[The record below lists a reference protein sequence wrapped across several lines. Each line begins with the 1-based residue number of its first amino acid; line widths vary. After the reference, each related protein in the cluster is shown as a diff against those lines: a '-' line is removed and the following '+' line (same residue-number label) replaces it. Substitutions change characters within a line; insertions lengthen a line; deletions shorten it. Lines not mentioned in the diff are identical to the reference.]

1 MNYCPNSSQL
11 TDWCYIILHVILH
24 ILSVAGVVSPFYV
37 FGCCLT
43 LSVTLQ
49 LDKGDYQKNLHAALC
64 PNKYR
69 YFNSFNHLDLV
80 VVPSIILL
88 KVSIIWIS

>member
-1 MNYCPNSSQL
+1 M
-11 TDWCYIILHVILH
+11 LHYFACVCTLLVLH

-43 LSVTLQ
+43 LSVALQ
-49 LDKGDYQKNLHAALC
+49 LDKGDYPKNSYVALF
-64 PNKYR
+64 PNKYSC
-69 YFNSFNHLDLV
+69 FENFNHLDLV

-88 KVSIIWIS
+88 TV